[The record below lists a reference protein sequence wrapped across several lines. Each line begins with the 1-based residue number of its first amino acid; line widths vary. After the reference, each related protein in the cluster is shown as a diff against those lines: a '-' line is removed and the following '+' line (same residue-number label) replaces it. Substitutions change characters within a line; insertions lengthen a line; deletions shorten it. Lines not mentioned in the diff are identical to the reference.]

1 MKSFKKIIL
10 ISLGFFMI
18 VGISFAED
26 DIVLDFDGTKV
37 LCTLTKNDKFA
48 TLKSYDTVSEGE
60 ELDIKAQNIPYN
72 KAVSEWIIGNKKI
85 KANGN
90 SYTYYVSKKDL
101 NASKKLK
108 ISYKTRKAKK
118 FKIIFDD
125 RKLKGKNNSK
135 AYTESLKNKTEIYER
150 NSLSFSPKNISPN
163 NTLTCMISKK
173 TYDKIKNIKTH
184 MKHKLDK
191 MDDKFLYTV
200 RTEDANSNNEIKLI
214 CTERKKEK
222 IKISFDESKIKCM
235 SKETNKAIKSG
246 SKVLEGVELS
256 FTSISNKAVLWA
268 YGNISYIRPS
278 RKKLSFKIHKSR
290 LPHDAEEIVIKYKQ

>member
-1 MKSFKKIIL
+1 MVV
-10 ISLGFFMI
+10 GFA
-18 VGISFAED
+18 FAEG
-26 DIVLDFDGTKV
+26 DIALDFDGTKV
-37 LCTLTKNDKFA
+37 GCTLIKNDKF
-48 TLKSYDTVSEGE
+48 TKLKSYGTVSEGE
-60 ELDIKAQNIPYN
+60 ELSIHAQNIPYN
-72 KAVSEWIIGNKKI
+72 KVVSEWIIGNKKI
-85 KANGN
+85 KANAD

-118 FKIIFDD
+118 FTIIFDD
-125 RKLKGKNNSK
+125 SKLKAKNNSK
-135 AYTESLKNKTEIYER
+135 AYTRPLKNKAEIYER
-150 NSLSFSPKNISPN
+150 NSLTFSPKNINPN

-173 TYDKIKNIKTH
+173 SYDKVKDIKTH
-184 MKHKLDK
+184 MTRKLDK
-191 MDDKFLYTV
+191 MDGEFLFTV
-200 RTEDANSNNEIKLI
+200 WSEYANSNNEIKLI

-222 IKISFDESKIKCM
+222 IKISFDESKIKCI

-256 FTSISNKAVLWA
+256 FTSVSNKAVLWA